1 MKKRGD
7 DVVVWPTR
15 ISQVL
20 VCVTNQGEGGD
31 MRFDHLI
38 HPRAKD
44 LVKVFQ
50 RLLSFREDRLGIG
63 EIVGTGC
70 GKIRLR
76 GWDRQQHQQQ
86 MSN

>member
-1 MKKRGD
+1 MDVSWSKQMKKRGD

-44 LVKVFQ
+44 L
-50 RLLSFREDRLGIG
+50 EP
-63 EIVGTGC
+63 
-70 GKIRLR
+70 
-76 GWDRQQHQQQ
+76 
-86 MSN
+86 